1 MKFNVPSKTLYSAVS
16 SVSKVINSKNAL
28 TILDNFLVELNDDV
42 LTVTGSDLENSL
54 TARIA
59 VTEAEGSG
67 RFCICA
73 RRLVEL
79 LREMPDQGI
88 TFSINDTT
96 LEIEIEYSSGNYTL
110 VAITGDE
117 YPTFK
122 PDPDEKEPI
131 SFECAT
137 QDLIKGIDN
146 TIFAVGNDD
155 LRPMMMG
162 IFFDIKPDSVTFVAT
177 DTRKLVRYICHNIV
191 PGVEGNCLLP
201 VKPSTII
208 KNVFA
213 KEERMKLTM
222 NTKNATI
229 ESENFTFKCCFLNG
243 RFPDYNRVIPKN
255 NPYTLTADRLSF
267 LTAVRRV
274 GVFVDPAFGLE
285 KFRITPERVLLKSS
299 DQGNCTSAREQ
310 VPCSFTG
317 QELTIGFSAPYLIE
331 ILNTIPTEDIIVELS
346 DPSRPGLFRPTE
358 DAEGTELLMLLMP
371 MTVGEF

>member
-28 TILDNFLVELNDDV
+28 TILENFLVELKDDT

-54 TARIA
+54 TARIP
-59 VTEAEGSG
+59 VTEAQGAG
-67 RFCICA
+67 KFCIGA

-79 LREMPDQGI
+79 LKEMPDQGI
-88 TFSINDTT
+88 AFSINDTT

-122 PDPDEKEPI
+122 SDPDETEPI
-131 SFECAT
+131 SFACKT
-137 QDLIKGIDN
+137 QDIIKGIDN

-162 IFFDIKPDSVTFVAT
+162 IYFDIKPEAITFVAT
-177 DTRKLVRYICHNIV
+177 DTRKLVRYTDFNIA
-191 PGVEGNCLLP
+191 PGVTGSCLLP
-201 VKPSTII
+201 VKPATII

-213 KEERMKLTM
+213 KDKDMKITM
-222 NTKNATI
+222 NSKNATI
-229 ESENFTFKCCFLNG
+229 ESDSFTFKCCFLNG

-255 NPYTLTADRLSF
+255 NPYTLTADRLSL

-331 ILNTIPTEDIIVELS
+331 ILNTIPTEDLIVELS
-346 DPSRPGLFRPTE
+346 DPGRPGLFRPTE
-358 DAEGTELLMLLMP
+358 DAAGTELVMLLMP

>member
-67 RFCICA
+67 RFCIGA

-117 YPTFK
+117 YPAFK

-177 DTRKLVRYICHNIV
+177 DTRKLVRYICRNIV

-201 VKPSTII
+201 VKPATII

-331 ILNTIPTEDIIVELS
+331 ILNTIPTEDFIVELS

>member
-16 SVSKVINSKNAL
+16 SVSKVINSKNSL
-28 TILDNFLVELNDDV
+28 TILDNFLVELNGDV
-42 LTVTGSDLENSL
+42 LTVTGSDIENSL
-54 TARIA
+54 TARIN

-67 RFCICA
+67 RFCIGA

-88 TFSINDTT
+88 SFSINDTT
-96 LEIEIEYSSGNYTL
+96 LEIEIEYASGNYTL

-117 YPTFK
+117 YPDFK

-131 SFECAT
+131 SFTCVP

-146 TIFAVGNDD
+146 TLFAVGNDD

-162 IFFDIKPDSVTFVAT
+162 IFFDIKPDSITFVAT
-177 DTRKLVRYICHNIV
+177 DTRKLVRYICRNIA

-201 VKPSTII
+201 VKPANII

-213 KEERMKLTM
+213 KDESLKVTM
-222 NTKNATI
+222 TTKNATF
-229 ESENFTFKCCFLNG
+229 ESGSFTFKCCFLNG
-243 RFPDYNRVIPKN
+243 RFPDYNRVIPQN
-255 NPYTLTADRLSF
+255 NPYILNVDRLSF

-285 KFRITPERVLLKSS
+285 KFRITPSRILLKSS

-310 VPCSFTG
+310 VPCSFSG

-331 ILNTIPTEDIIVELS
+331 ILNTIPTEDIIIELS
-346 DPSRPGLFRPTE
+346 DPGRPGLFRPTE
-358 DAEGTELLMLLMP
+358 DAAGTELLMLLMP

>member
-1 MKFNVPSKTLYSAVS
+1 MKFNVPSKALYSAVS

-28 TILDNFLVELNDDV
+28 TILDNFLIELHDDV

-54 TARIA
+54 TARVT
-59 VTEAEGSG
+59 VTEAEGEG
-67 RFCICA
+67 RFCIGA

-88 TFSINDTT
+88 SFSINDTT

-117 YPTFK
+117 YPEFK
-122 PDPDEKEPI
+122 PDPDEHEPV
-131 SFECAT
+131 SFTCQA
-137 QDLIKGIDN
+137 QNVIKGIDN
-146 TIFAVGNDD
+146 TMFAVGNDD

-162 IFFDIKPDSVTFVAT
+162 IFFDIKPDSITFVAT
-177 DTRKLVRYICHNIV
+177 DTRKLVRYIDRTIT
-191 PGVEGNCLLP
+191 PGVESSCLLP
-201 VKPSTII
+201 VKPATII

-213 KEERMKLTM
+213 KEESLNITM
-222 NTKNATI
+222 NSKNATI
-229 ESENFTFKCCFLNG
+229 ESPAFTFKCSFLNG
-243 RFPDYNRVIPKN
+243 RFPDYNRVIPN
-255 NPYTLTADRLSF
+255 NSPYTLNADRISL

-285 KFRITPERVLLKSS
+285 KFRITPERILLKSS

-310 VPCSFTG
+310 VPCSFSG

-331 ILNTIPTEDIIVELS
+331 ILNTITTEDIIVELS

-358 DAEGTELLMLLMP
+358 DTEGTELLMLLMP

>member
-67 RFCICA
+67 RFCIGA

-88 TFSINDTT
+88 SFSINDTT
-96 LEIEIEYSSGNYTL
+96 LEIEIEYASGNYTL

-117 YPTFK
+117 YPAFK

-131 SFECAT
+131 SFSCAT
-137 QDLIKGIDN
+137 QDMIKGIDN

-162 IFFDIKPDSVTFVAT
+162 IYFDIKPDSITFVAT
-177 DTRKLVRYICHNIV
+177 DTRKLVRYICRNIA
-191 PGVEGNCLLP
+191 PGVEGSCLLP
-201 VKPSTII
+201 VKPATII
-208 KNVFA
+208 KTVFA
-213 KEERMKLTM
+213 KDERMTVTM
-222 NTKNATI
+222 NSKNATI
-229 ESENFTFKCCFLNG
+229 ESDSFTFKCCFLNG

-255 NPYTLTADRLSF
+255 NPYTLTADRVSF

-346 DPSRPGLFRPTE
+346 DPGRPGLFRPTE

>member
-16 SVSKVINSKNAL
+16 SVSKVINSKNSL
-28 TILDNFLVELNDDV
+28 TILDNFLVELKDDV

-54 TARIA
+54 TAR
-59 VTEAEGSG
+59 VKVSEAEGSG
-67 RFCICA
+67 RFCIGA

-88 TFSINDTT
+88 SFSINDTT

-117 YPTFK
+117 YPDFK

-131 SFECAT
+131 SFTCVP

-162 IFFDIKPDSVTFVAT
+162 IYFDIKPDAITFVAT
-177 DTRKLVRYICHNIV
+177 DTRKLVRYTNSNIA
-191 PGVEGNCLLP
+191 PGVEGSCLLP
-201 VKPSTII
+201 VKPATII
-208 KNVFA
+208 KNVFS
-213 KEERMKLTM
+213 KDDTM
-222 NTKNATI
+222 SVTMTSKNATI
-229 ESENFTFKCCFLNG
+229 ESGSFTFKCSFLNG

-255 NPYTLTADRLSF
+255 NPYTLTVDRVSL

-285 KFRITPERVLLKSS
+285 KFRITPERILLKSS

-317 QELTIGFSAPYLIE
+317 KELTIGFSAPYLIE
-331 ILNTIPTEDIIVELS
+331 ILNTVPTDDIIVELS
-346 DPSRPGLFRPTE
+346 DPGRPGLFRPTE

>member
-1 MKFNVPSKTLYSAVS
+1 MKFNVPSKTLYNAVS

-28 TILDNFLVELNDDV
+28 TILDNFLVELNDNI

-54 TARIA
+54 TARIEVSDA
-59 VTEAEGSG
+59 DGNG
-67 RFCICA
+67 RFCIGA

-88 TFSINDTT
+88 SFSINDTT

-117 YPTFK
+117 YPEFK
-122 PDPDEKEPI
+122 AEADDKEPI
-131 SFECAT
+131 SFTCVP

-162 IFFDIKPDSVTFVAT
+162 IFFDIKPDSITFVAT
-177 DTRKLVRYICHNIV
+177 DTRKLVRYICRNIA
-191 PGVEGNCLLP
+191 PGVEHTCLLP
-201 VKPSTII
+201 VKPATII
-208 KNVFA
+208 KNIFA
-213 KEERMKLTM
+213 KDDRLNVTM
-222 NTKNATI
+222 NSKNATF
-229 ESENFTFKCCFLNG
+229 ESGSYTFKCGFLNG
-243 RFPDYNRVIPKN
+243 KFPDYNRVIPKN
-255 NPYTLTADRLSF
+255 NPYTLTIDRLSL

-285 KFRITPERVLLKSS
+285 KFRVTPEKILLKSN

-331 ILNTIPTEDIIVELS
+331 ILNTIPTEDILVELS
-346 DPSRPGLFRPTE
+346 DPSHPGLFRPSE
-358 DAEGTELLMLLMP
+358 DTDGTELLMLLMP

>member
-1 MKFNVPSKTLYSAVS
+1 MKFQVPSKTLYNATSA
-16 SVSKVINSKNAL
+16 VSKVINSKNAI
-28 TILDNFLVELNDDV
+28 TILNNFLLTLKDGI
-42 LTVTGSDLENSL
+42 LTVTGSDTENILS
-54 TARIA
+54 AR
-59 VTEAEGSG
+59 VSVENAEGEG
-67 RFCICA
+67 CFCLDA

-79 LREMPDQGI
+79 LREMPEKTIDFDI
-88 TFSINDTT
+88 DDSN
-96 LEIEIEYSSGNYTL
+96 LAIEIRYPGGDYSLMGLN
-110 VAITGDE
+110 GDE
-117 YPTFK
+117 FPLPKTE
-122 PDPDEKEPI
+122 DADEQPI
-131 SFECAT
+131 NFVCPGE
-137 QDLIKGIDN
+137 QLVKGIDN
-146 TIFAVGNDD
+146 SLFAVGQDD
-155 LRPMMMG
+155 FRPQMMG
-162 IFFDIKPDSVTFVAT
+162 IYFDIKPDSITFVAT
-177 DTRKLVRYICHNIV
+177 DTRKLVRYICRNIA
-191 PGVEGNCLLP
+191 PGVEGSCLLP
-201 VKPSTII
+201 VKPATII

-213 KEERMKLTM
+213 KDERMTVTM
-222 NTKNATI
+222 NSKNATI
-229 ESENFTFKCCFLNG
+229 EGDSFTFKCCFLNG

-255 NPYTLTADRLSF
+255 NPYTLTADRVSF

-346 DPSRPGLFRPTE
+346 DPGRPGLFRPTE